1 MDCGCDLGE
10 ESSLHLLLLSL
21 VMMTIIHIVITISLI
36 TIILVLTLLMRFCAL
51 LVLGL
56 EVRGEA

>member
-1 MDCGCDLGE
+1 
-10 ESSLHLLLLSL
+10 
-21 VMMTIIHIVITISLI
+21 MMTIIHIVITISLI